1 MSNTLT
7 KSMSNDKCGTD
18 ELHERLREFTPG
30 KQRQF
35 IMGKTQW
42 LEITYECSEVHFSP
56 FTNRI
61 ILILKKTIGQL
72 KETNVPTC
80 AHVF

>member
-18 ELHERLREFTPG
+18 ELHERLKEFTPG

-35 IMGKTQW
+35 IMRKTHW
-42 LEITYECSEVHFSP
+42 WTFAFYRSYI
-56 FTNRI
+56 
-61 ILILKKTIGQL
+61 
-72 KETNVPTC
+72 
-80 AHVF
+80 

>member
-35 IMGKTQW
+35 IMRKTHW
-42 LEITYECSEVHFSP
+42 WTLAFYRSYI
-56 FTNRI
+56 
-61 ILILKKTIGQL
+61 
-72 KETNVPTC
+72 
-80 AHVF
+80 